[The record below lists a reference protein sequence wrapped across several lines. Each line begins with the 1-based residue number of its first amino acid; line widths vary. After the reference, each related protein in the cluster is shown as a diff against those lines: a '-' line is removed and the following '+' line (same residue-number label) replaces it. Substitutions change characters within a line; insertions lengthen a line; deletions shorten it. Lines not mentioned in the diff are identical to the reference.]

1 MLRNLQIQK
10 SQYFSDYITVVR
22 ENNPNLDSKERE
34 WVMLSK
40 LFDAIKQDL
49 WDKGFSEEEY
59 NEIIAKDTNNE
70 TAYKFLAYTF
80 MLINPFDSIKDL
92 KKLIKNDTDCEL
104 SDFTTQDIQKIFEA
118 SKAIDFG

>member
-1 MLRNLQIQK
+1 MQRNLQIQK
-10 SQYFSDYITVVR
+10 SQYFSDYITTVR
-22 ENNPNLDSKERE
+22 QNNPNLDSKERE

-40 LFDAIKQDL
+40 LFDTIKEDL

-59 NEIIAKDTNNE
+59 DEIIAKDTNDE
-70 TAYKFLAYTF
+70 AAYKFLAYTF

-104 SDFTTQDIQKIFEA
+104 SDFTMQDIQKIFEA
-118 SKAIDFG
+118 SKTIDFG